1 MLNGIHK
8 KMKTGTA
15 VYGNSDLKKGQTAL
29 ILDIS
34 FPFKGGHS
42 AEGVEV
48 VTVS

>member
-1 MLNGIHK
+1 MLTGMNR

-34 FPFKGGHS
+34 FPIHGGYS

-48 VTVS
+48 VMVS

>member
-1 MLNGIHK
+1 MNR

-29 ILDIS
+29 ILAIS
-34 FPFKGGHS
+34 LPIHGGYS
-42 AEGVEV
+42 AEGIEV